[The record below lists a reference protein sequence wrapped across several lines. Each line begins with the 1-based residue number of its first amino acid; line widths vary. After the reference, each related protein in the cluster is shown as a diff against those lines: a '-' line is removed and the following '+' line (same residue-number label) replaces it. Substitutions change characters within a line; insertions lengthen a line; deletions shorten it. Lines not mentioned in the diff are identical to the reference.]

1 MTVGKLGSMVLLL
14 QASVLAVLLIACANV
29 ANLQLA
35 RVLARRRELA
45 VRAALGAPG
54 LRLARLVLIESLV
67 LAVAGAL
74 AGLLLAFGGLALV
87 QRARTGLVRARV
99 SSSSSTRRC

>member
-1 MTVGKLGSMVLLL
+1 MVLLL

-74 AGLLLAFGGLALV
+74 AGLCSRSAASRWCMRSDWTCPV
-87 QRARTGLVRARV
+87 RV